1 MTNETKSAKIQLEKR
16 KGEKKMTIKEMI
28 ETLKEIERQAGDVK
42 VTIENEENFEIYL
55 DCQNEVSIYLR

>member
-1 MTNETKSAKIQLEKR
+1 
-16 KGEKKMTIKEMI
+16 MTIKEMI